1 MMIPFN
7 RNLVLDILYES
18 EKRLTART
26 YIKEIATELSIS
38 FLQAKKIL
46 KALVDEQEL
55 TYQDLYGSTYVAQNF
70 LQPVRVTDHFF
81 LKPPTRESQ
90 AGPNDIDIL
99 IEQGIS
105 FGSGHHPTTRLC
117 LEAIDATYL
126 SNPATNTASNAATN
140 AAIEI
145 APNSM
150 GADIGTGSGVLA
162 IALCLAGI
170 KQCRAWEIDPNA
182 VSEAKKN
189 VGINQLSH
197 RITVTEDYMPV
208 CKQTFSVICAN
219 LRYPTLKQLSPLI
232 DTSLAPKGILILSG
246 IRQWEKEDLIAHY
259 TKIGFRLRWQKDEK
273 NWSGLVMEK

>member
-7 RNLVLDILYES
+7 RNLVLDILYQS
-18 EKRLTART
+18 EKRLTARA
-26 YIKEIATELSIS
+26 YIKKIALGLSIS

-46 KALVDEQEL
+46 KALVNEQEL
-55 TYQDLYGSTYVAQNF
+55 TYQDLYGSTYVTQNF

-81 LKPPTRESQ
+81 LKPLARESQ

-126 SNPATNTASNAATN
+126 SNPAI
-140 AAIEI
+140 AIT
-145 APNSM
+145 PNSM

-162 IALCLAGI
+162 IALCLAGMAH
-170 KQCRAWEIDPNA
+170 CRAWEIDPNA
-182 VSEAKKN
+182 VVEAKEN
-189 VGINQLSH
+189 VAVNHLAH
-197 RITVTEDYMPV
+197 RICVIEDYMPV

-219 LRYPTLKQLSPLI
+219 LRYPTLKQLSGLI
-232 DTSLAPKGILILSG
+232 KTSLGPKGIIILSG
-246 IRQWEKEDLIAHY
+246 VRRWEKEDLIAHY
-259 TKIGFRLRWQKDEK
+259 TKIGFRLRWQRDEK